1 MKESIERLIRKN
13 EKLKCKLGKMHR
25 ERFTTII
32 CVALFIGVGFVVEL
46 CFDKVKEKCKGEE
59 K

>member
-1 MKESIERLIRKN
+1 MKESIEKLIRKN

-32 CVALFIGVGFVVEL
+32 CVALFMAVGFVVEL
-46 CFDKVKEKCKGEE
+46 LFGKIKILVKGG
-59 K
+59 